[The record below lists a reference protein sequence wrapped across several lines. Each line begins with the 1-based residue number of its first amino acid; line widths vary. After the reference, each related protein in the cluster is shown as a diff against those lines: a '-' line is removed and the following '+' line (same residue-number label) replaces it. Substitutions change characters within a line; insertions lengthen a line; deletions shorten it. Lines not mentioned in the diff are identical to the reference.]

1 MKRRSHL
8 RKLSNRRRAALRCG
22 LSSLENTMD
31 IRVVSFAEA
40 YNSMHQAMQDHWDEV
55 PFGTFGLDFN
65 LDTDAYQLADREEY
79 LRCYLMYHENAPIA
93 YVSIMAAPMYKHKGM
108 LSATTDAYYVAPE
121 YRKSGVFGKLIEFV
135 EKDLAE
141 FGIEFFTISHNP
153 MYKGKTEEFLEH
165 IGYQQTEILFTK
177 RIGEE

>member
-1 MKRRSHL
+1 
-8 RKLSNRRRAALRCG
+8 
-22 LSSLENTMD
+22 MD
-31 IRVVSFAEA
+31 IRIVSFAEA

-65 LDTDAYQLADREEY
+65 LDTDAYQLVEHEGYAKYY
-79 LRCYLMYHENAPIA
+79 LVYQEDVAIA
-93 YVSIMAAPMYKHKGM
+93 YMSVMAAPMYKHKGR

-141 FGIEFFTISHNP
+141 FGIEFFNIGHNP

-165 IGYQQTEILFTK
+165 VGYQRTEVIYTK
-177 RIGEE
+177 RLGEE